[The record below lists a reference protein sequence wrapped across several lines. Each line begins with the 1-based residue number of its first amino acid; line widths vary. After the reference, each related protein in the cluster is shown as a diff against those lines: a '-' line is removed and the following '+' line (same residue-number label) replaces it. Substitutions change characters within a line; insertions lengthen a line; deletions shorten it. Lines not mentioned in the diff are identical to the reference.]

1 MEPLLAEHEDW
12 LRTEPPLPEVKA
24 KLGLDTVHKAKQ
36 LRYYLRQNAERSVKQ
51 DGQVAPQPQET
62 IHLVIGD
69 AHVAPGQNLRR
80 FTWLGRMVAALRPT
94 NVISI
99 GDWATME
106 SLSSYDKGRRSSENK
121 RYSKDISAVNES
133 LRLYHRQLPRDWAPK
148 HDITMGNHEYRIIRF
163 GEDTPQMDIC
173 DYEDME
179 FAKWGW
185 EVHPFLQP
193 VTIDGISYSHY
204 WQNQNS
210 RFPIGGVNAARNL
223 LLKKHMSCVAG
234 HSHLLQWY
242 TISTEQRR
250 LHGLV
255 CGSYFEHRESYAH
268 QSNDGWW
275 SGICVLRNVR
285 NGDYDLDLWSM
296 DRVKKEFG

>member
-1 MEPLLAEHEDW
+1 
-12 LRTEPPLPEVKA
+12 
-24 KLGLDTVHKAKQ
+24 
-36 LRYYLRQNAERSVKQ
+36 
-51 DGQVAPQPQET
+51 
-62 IHLVIGD
+62 
-69 AHVAPGQNLRR
+69 
-80 FTWLGRMVAALRPT
+80 
-94 NVISI
+94 
-99 GDWATME
+99 ME

-133 LRLYHRQLPRDWAPK
+133 LRLYQRQLPKDWAPK

-173 DYEDME
+173 GYEDME

-223 LLKKHMSCVAG
+223 LLK
-234 HSHLLQWY
+234 
-242 TISTEQRR
+242 
-250 LHGLV
+250 GLV

-285 NGDYDLDLWSM
+285 DGDYDLDLWSM
-296 DRVKKEFG
+296 DRIKKTFG